1 MNDVSALQKSSF
13 SADEL
18 PSATGSEETVVSD
31 EVGFV
36 SAVERRLNKA
46 LYAGQDA
53 DSAGQLL
60 SEASTHLTLAPAAKR
75 ARPRLL
81 WYFAQAM
88 SAEAMTAEAM
98 SAEVDTQSD
107 AVERSAEDIAAL
119 ADFAVVAE
127 LIHTA
132 SLMHDDVLD
141 EATLRRGVPSVN
153 ARWTNCVA
161 VLGGDA
167 MLCKSL
173 QMLERHGMDFM
184 SLGLKV
190 VAQMTHSLVLEVQ
203 SRAQTDVTEATWRAI
218 ADGKTGILFG
228 WCGSTPAM
236 QAGQADLADRFHR
249 CGHHLGVAFQ
259 LADDLK
265 DLTGADAGKHRFTD
279 IRTRTPAYP
288 LVWAMDASP
297 EIRARFKTLWATADI
312 AEDEVESAGQ
322 QLLESGALEATQA
335 ALRLEIDSALEAL
348 GEFAQRPGG
357 REIAGFAM
365 SLRDF
370 L

>member
-1 MNDVSALQKSSF
+1 MWLFMTDASALKNSSF
-13 SADEL
+13 SPAGL
-18 PSATGSEETVVSD
+18 PVEQGAEPTFGASEA
-31 EVGFV
+31 GFV
-36 SAVERRLNKA
+36 AAVERRLREA
-46 LYAGQDA
+46 LLPGEDA
-53 DSAGQLL
+53 DSAGELL
-60 SEASTHLTLAPAAKR
+60 SEASTHLTLADAAKR

-81 WYFAQAM
+81 WYFARAL
-88 SAEAMTAEAM
+88 SEG
-98 SAEVDTQSD
+98 DLFSD
-107 AVERSAEDIAAL
+107 GPGAQEEFAAL
-119 ADFAVVAE
+119 VDFAVVAE

-141 EATLRRGVPSVN
+141 EATLRRGLPSVN
-153 ARWTNCVA
+153 ANWGNCIA

-167 MLCKSL
+167 MLVKGL
-173 QMLERHGMDFM
+173 QMLEEHGMNFM

-190 VAQMTHSLVLEVQ
+190 VAQMTHSLVLEVE
-203 SRAQTDVTEATWRAI
+203 SRAKTDVSEETWRAI

-236 QAGQADLADRFHR
+236 LAKKSDIAERFHR

-265 DLTGADAGKHRFTD
+265 DLTGADVGKHRFTD

-288 LVWAMDASP
+288 LVWAMNASP
-297 EIRARFKTLWATADI
+297 EIRARFERLWAHDTISEAD
-312 AEDEVESAGQ
+312 VESAGQ
-322 QLLESGALEATQA
+322 HLLESGALEATQT

-348 GEFAQRPGG
+348 GEYASRPGG

-365 SLRDF
+365 GLRG
-370 L
+370 LL

>member
-1 MNDVSALQKSSF
+1 MNDASALKDSSF
-13 SADEL
+13 SPEKRPPGQGVD
-18 PSATGSEETVVSD
+18 SVVGGSEAE
-31 EVGFV
+31 FV
-36 SAVERRLNKA
+36 AAVERRLRQA
-46 LYAGQDA
+46 LLPGADPDTAGA
-53 DSAGQLL
+53 LL
-60 SEASTHLTLAPAAKR
+60 SEASTHLTLAEAAKR

-81 WYFAQAM
+81 WYFAQAL
-88 SAEAMTAEAM
+88 AEGDDYLAG
-98 SAEVDTQSD
+98 EVDK
-107 AVERSAEDIAAL
+107 EIAAL
-119 ADFAVVAE
+119 VDFAVVAE

-141 EATLRRGVPSVN
+141 EATLRRGLPSVN
-153 ARWTNCVA
+153 ARWSNCVA

-173 QMLERHGMDFM
+173 QMLEAHGMNYM
-184 SLGLKV
+184 ALGLKV

-203 SRAQTDVTEATWRAI
+203 SRAQTDVSEATWRAI

-236 QAGQADLADRFHR
+236 HAGKSDIAERFHR

-265 DLTGADAGKHRFTD
+265 DLTGADLGKHRFTD

-288 LVWAMDASP
+288 LVWAMGASQ
-297 EIRARFKTLWATADI
+297 EIRARFETLWADGEISEAD
-312 AEDEVESAGQ
+312 VESAGQ
-322 QLLESGALEATQA
+322 QLLESGALEATQT

-348 GEFAQRPGG
+348 GEYASRPGG

-365 SLRDF
+365 SLRG
-370 L
+370 LL